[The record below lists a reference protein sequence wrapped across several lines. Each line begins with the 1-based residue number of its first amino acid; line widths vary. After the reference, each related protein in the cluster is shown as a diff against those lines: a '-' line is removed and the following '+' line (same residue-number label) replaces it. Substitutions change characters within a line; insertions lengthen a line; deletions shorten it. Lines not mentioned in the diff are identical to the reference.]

1 MDEMCKNRDSGY
13 TYNMPKPIRAK
24 NFGVFEKI
32 KEGEKIRVV
41 LFEGTEC
48 FCTEVARMMLKD
60 IQKDHPNREF
70 FVSTLN

>member
-1 MDEMCKNRDSGY
+1 M
-13 TYNMPKPIRAK
+13 K

-32 KEGEKIRVV
+32 RSEDGKAKVV

-48 FCTEVARMMLKD
+48 FSTEIARMMLDDIRKD
-60 IQKDHPNREF
+60 FPTREF